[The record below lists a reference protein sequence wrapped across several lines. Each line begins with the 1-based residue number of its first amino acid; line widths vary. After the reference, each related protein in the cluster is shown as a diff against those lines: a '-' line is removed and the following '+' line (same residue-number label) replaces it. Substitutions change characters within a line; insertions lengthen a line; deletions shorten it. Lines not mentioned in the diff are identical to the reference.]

1 MRLIDILL
9 MALGNLWQR
18 KLRTG
23 LNLLGIVIGCTVL
36 LLTAAGTS
44 GVKKAVQAI
53 FDSSE
58 FAKEILV
65 SADRYNAIDDPPE
78 GTIVVEGDMDQQRR
92 ERIRQALKQRWKDDQ
107 VKPQHWQISL
117 ADIESL
123 KQIPH
128 VVRVVPESRVQC
140 RLATDGETRE
150 SSLTGIDVFSPA
162 LRKKLIAGELLTD
175 QTRGDALVNEVL
187 AYDLGFRSDAQLQE
201 LIGRELTVS
210 YQIGSQTFGAIY
222 RNLNYFA
229 GNSDASLAD
238 TAAFTVTFAQLVADL
253 DKTSLS
259 EQQKQSIRQL
269 LPSVPD
275 SDDNFQ
281 QTAEDISDQ
290 RTFRVRGIISSV
302 YDSNSITDLF
312 RNWFHDSSGD
322 LFLHHEV
329 ATEIQSQI
337 PERKDDYYSVAL
349 IVDSSQHLKSV
360 VEAVKSQGLR
370 ANSAVEV
377 LENINYGIER
387 SRWLVFAFAAT
398 ILLASALGI
407 SNTLVISVLQRTPEF
422 GILKAVG
429 ARDRD
434 LVLLMLCEGAL
445 LGLIGATLT
454 LVIGWLLSYAGHGVM
469 VRLMSSEFGSQLPGQ
484 LFTFELWP
492 VVIMYAIAVVIC
504 VGASILPAW
513 RAARLDPVVAMR
525 RT

>member
-1 MRLIDILL
+1 MRLIDILSL
-9 MALGNLWQR
+9 ALGNLWQR
-18 KLRTG
+18 KLRTC

-65 SADRYNAIDDPPE
+65 NADRYAAVGDPPD
-78 GTIVVEGDMDQQRR
+78 GTIVVEGDMDPQRR
-92 ERIRQALKQRWKDDQ
+92 ERIRQALEQRWKSDQ
-107 VKPQHWQISL
+107 MQPQDWQISL

-128 VVRVVPESRVQC
+128 VARVVPESRLQC
-140 RLATDGETRE
+140 RLISDDKRME
-150 SSLTGIDVFSPA
+150 SNITGVDVFSPA
-162 LRKKLIAGELLTD
+162 LRKKVIAGELLTD
-175 QTRGDALVNEVL
+175 QSRGDVLVNEVL

-210 YQIGSQTFGAIY
+210 YQIGGGTYGMIY
-222 RNLNYFA
+222 QNLSYLA
-229 GNSDASLAD
+229 GKGETSLAD
-238 TAAFTVTFAQLVADL
+238 TAAFAITFAQLVADL

-259 EQQKQSIRQL
+259 EQQKQTIRQL
-269 LPSVPD
+269 LPAVPEP
-275 SDDNFQ
+275 DDQ
-281 QTAEDISDQ
+281 SPQTAEAISDQ

-312 RNWFHDSSGD
+312 RNWFHDSHGD

-329 ATEIQSQI
+329 ATEMQSQI
-337 PERKDDYYSVAL
+337 PERRDDYYSVAV
-349 IVDSSQHLKSV
+349 IVDSSRHLKSV
-360 VEAVKSQGLR
+360 TEAIESQGLR
-370 ANSAVEV
+370 ANSAVDV
-377 LENINYGIER
+377 LDSINDGIER
-387 SRWLVFAFAAT
+387 SRWLVFGFAAA

-454 LVIGWLLSYAGHGVM
+454 LVIGWLLSYAGHGLM
-469 VRLMSSEFGSQLPGQ
+469 VRLMSREFGSQLPGP
-484 LFTFELWP
+484 LFDFELWP
-492 VVIMYAIAVVIC
+492 ILIMYAIAVVIC
-504 VGASILPAW
+504 VAASILPAW